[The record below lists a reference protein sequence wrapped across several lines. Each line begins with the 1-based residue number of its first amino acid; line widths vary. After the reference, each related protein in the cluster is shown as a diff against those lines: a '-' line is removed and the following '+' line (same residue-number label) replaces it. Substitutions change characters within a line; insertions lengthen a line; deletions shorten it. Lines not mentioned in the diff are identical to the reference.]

1 MKAPAQSYLFG
12 RFEVRP
18 AQRSLL
24 IDGKAEVVGARAF
37 DLLVALIE
45 QRERVVTPVELFA
58 LVWPGVV
65 VEENNLRQQ
74 IAALRKLLGVEAVIT
89 VPGRGYRFA
98 LALDGDAADH
108 GPKRAALAE
117 SDGTANDAAGG
128 RETKPDA
135 FAPQQEIRFCT
146 APDGV
151 RLAYSTIGRGPA
163 LVKTGNWMTH
173 LEYDLQSPIW
183 RHLYRELTRDHTLAR
198 YDARGNGLSDRNVD
212 EISFDAFVSD
222 LEAVVDATG
231 IKRFALFG
239 VSQGCAISV
248 AYAVRHPERVS
259 HLVLYGGFARG
270 LRKASHE
277 SASALLALMR
287 VGWGKQNPAFRQV
300 WTSMFVPDASKEQA
314 DWFNELERMSVTGD
328 MAARIEGVVQEFDVT
343 ALLPHVSVP
352 TLVMHVRHDA
362 AVPFEAGRE
371 LAAGIPGARF
381 VPLEG
386 RNHLFLESEPAFR
399 QFLDHTRDFL
409 LT

>member
-24 IDGKAEVVGARAF
+24 VDGKAEVVGARAF

-45 QRERVVTPVELFA
+45 QRERVLTAVELFA

-74 IAALRKLLGVEAVIT
+74 IAALRKLLGGEAVIT
-89 VPGRGYRFA
+89 VPGHGYRFA

-108 GPKRAALAE
+108 GPKRAGRALA
-117 SDGTANDAAGG
+117 
-128 RETKPDA
+128 KPNA

-270 LRKASHE
+270 VRKASRDPALHE
-277 SASALLALMR
+277 SVSALLALMR

-362 AVPFEAGRE
+362 AVPFEAGRK